1 MLSVLGLVGV
11 VAILPLE
18 SFASDIRP
26 AKDLVLV
33 MVVVVVVGEGV
44 EGGDG
49 VVRPAIPADSA
60 VFVISARYCL
70 ALHLLPLAEPVVVGV
85 AASDRG
91 VDACRGVG
99 VVERICCARSGPFP
113 PAQGPPSKLSQALL
127 QWD

>member
-1 MLSVLGLVGV
+1 M
-11 VAILPLE
+11 
-18 SFASDIRP
+18 
-26 AKDLVLV
+26 V
-33 MVVVVVVGEGV
+33 MVVVVVGGVEGV
-44 EGGDG
+44 EGGEG
-49 VVRPAIPADSA
+49 VVRPAILADSA
-60 VFVISARYCL
+60 VFVISARYFL
-70 ALHLLPLAEPVVVGV
+70 ALHLLPLAAPVVVGV